1 VAPRYLNALPG
12 GVARWLAHPPPTDP
26 DNAPL
31 HRLFMH
37 ILCAPAPVALDL
49 PAWAQAL
56 GMTPQPLARAL
67 FALNREHC
75 VQVDTHAPHCA
86 APGWTTLAAQLQ
98 AMSIRLGRAP
108 LVLADPDGL
117 CVHACHALPGP
128 AQALAAGD
136 TAPLH
141 RVPLFLGER
150 AFHLVSPMA
159 LPATDPGW
167 TDIARCLHALA

>member
-1 VAPRYLNALPG
+1 MAPRYLHALPS
-12 GVARWLAHPPPTDP
+12 GVVRWLGHPPPTDP
-26 DNAPL
+26 DNARL

-37 ILCAPAPVALDL
+37 ILCATAPVALDL
-49 PAWAQAL
+49 PGWAQAL
-56 GMTPQPLARAL
+56 GMPTQPLARAL
-67 FALNREHC
+67 FALNREHW
-75 VQVDTHAPHCA
+75 VQVDTHAPRYT
-86 APGWTTLAAQLQ
+86 APGWTTLHTQLL
-98 AMSIRLGRAP
+98 AMSTRLGRAP

-128 AQALAAGD
+128 AQALAAAG

-150 AFHLVSPMA
+150 AFHLVSPTA